1 MPQAERS
8 PDPARREAAGAP
20 RRERFPKADLSPFH
34 HVPSETLMRV
44 DLIDTPEAFEKLESS
59 WNRVQA
65 ADPDAGYFLSWRW
78 LNVVFRANPGRWRVL
93 AIRPEDEPGGYVGF
107 LPLRLGLRWSRSRVE
122 LQTKL
127 EAAGRL
133 SWAQYTGF
141 VCVPEWE
148 EKALVGLGSALKMLP
163 WSRFSLKNWLVPDH
177 RRALFLSAFAPDEY
191 EVSNED
197 RARAE
202 GEIDNRVCPFVSLP
216 GTYDE
221 YLMTRVSSNTRQK
234 IRRFSKKVE
243 RSPDQRVTS
252 ASPDRFDTHVD
263 ALLELWLRKW
273 APIRGQASAE
283 RAVRKYREILG
294 QSMACDAVFMP
305 MVWSAGTLLGGLVH
319 IVDRRKGAV
328 HFIVAGRDEAASESS
343 IGLVLHAYS
352 IRWAIDNK
360 MRLYDLC
367 HGNEAY
373 KYSLGAIDKRI
384 EHLAIR
390 RRSSV
395 GGGRLD
401 PMNVADGL
409 EEIVE
414 FLAAGR
420 VDDAAS
426 ACRQLATLSR
436 RSTELCPSS
445 QAVPDRT
452 STTVLA

>member
-1 MPQAERS
+1 MSGGARTKSSS
-8 PDPARREAAGAP
+8 PP
-20 RRERFPKADLSPFH
+20 
-34 HVPSETLMRV
+34 
-44 DLIDTPEAFEKLESS
+44 
-59 WNRVQA
+59 
-65 ADPDAGYFLSWRW
+65 
-78 LNVVFRANPGRWRVL
+78 
-93 AIRPEDEPGGYVGF
+93 
-107 LPLRLGLRWSRSRVE
+107 
-122 LQTKL
+122 
-127 EAAGRL
+127 
-133 SWAQYTGF
+133 
-141 VCVPEWE
+141 
-148 EKALVGLGSALKMLP
+148 
-163 WSRFSLKNWLVPDH
+163 NWLVSGR
-177 RRALFLSAFAPDEY
+177 RRALFLSTFAADEY
-191 EVSNED
+191 EVSIED

-202 GEIDNRVCPFVSLP
+202 GKIDNRVCPFVPLP
-216 GTYDE
+216 GSYEE
-221 YLMTRVSSNTRQK
+221 YLSTRVSANTRQK
-234 IRRFSKKVE
+234 IRRFSRRVE
-243 RSPDQRVTS
+243 QSDDLELTPSSRDH
-252 ASPDRFDTHVD
+252 FEEHLD

-273 APIRGQASAE
+273 APVRGQASAE
-283 RAVRKYREILG
+283 RAVRKYRKILG
-294 QSMACDAVFMP
+294 QSMECDAVFMP
-305 MVWSAGTLLGGLVH
+305 MLWSAGTLLGGLVH

-420 VDDAAS
+420 VDDAVS
-426 ACRQLATLSR
+426 GCRQLATLL
-436 RSTELCPSS
+436 RSTQLCPASHDLIT
-445 QAVPDRT
+445 AAAATVG
-452 STTVLA
+452 TT